1 MCGIVGLHLKRPE
14 LRPRLGAYV
23 AGMLASLADRGPD
36 SAGIALYDDPLTI
49 GTRYSVRAVASD
61 LDWEVLARD
70 IKTAVGSDV
79 TVQRRAGD
87 AVLIIS
93 ADEREVLATLR
104 VLDPVR
110 LVGYGRAIEVYKAVG
125 SPTAICERYGIADRG
140 GYQALGHTR
149 MATESAVTTDHSH
162 PFAPAPDLCLVHN
175 GSFSNYASIRRKLQ
189 RQGETFDTDN
199 DSEVAARF
207 LARQL
212 REGYGL
218 ENAMHLLLERF
229 DGFFTLLVATRD
241 SFAVLRDT
249 FVCKPAV
256 IAQTDD
262 YVAVASEFQA
272 LARLPGITDAEI
284 FEPEPEELYLWT
296 R

>member
-1 MCGIVGLHLKRPE
+1 M
-14 LRPRLGAYV
+14 
-23 AGMLASLADRGPD
+23 
-36 SAGIALYDDPLTI
+36 YDEPLTI

-70 IKTAVGSDV
+70 IKTAIGSDV

-104 VLDPVR
+104 ALGPVR

-212 REGYGL
+212 REGHEF
-218 ENAMHLLLERF
+218 ENAMHLLRKRF

-241 SFAVLRDT
+241 SFAVLRDS
-249 FVCKPAV
+249 FACKPAV
-256 IAQTDD
+256 IAQTGD

-272 LARLPGITDAEI
+272 LARLPGIRDAEI